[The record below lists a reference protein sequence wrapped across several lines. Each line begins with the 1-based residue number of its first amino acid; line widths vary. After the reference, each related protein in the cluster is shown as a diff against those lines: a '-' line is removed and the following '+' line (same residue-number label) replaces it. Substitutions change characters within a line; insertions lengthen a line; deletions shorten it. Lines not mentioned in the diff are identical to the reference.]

1 MTDGKRIEQTE
12 VFAMGLESESKGQS
26 EGKGWGSYLNQESK
40 SELSGVDHASS
51 ACDKSPC
58 LTGTSFNRPLSPAAP
73 TTPSLHIRRTTNN
86 AISVFIATLFP
97 PSPRQS
103 SLSIAVPCC
112 CCHPIALSHLYHNTG
127 RPASIDSFH
136 LLRKPAE
143 YVCPTTIPRL
153 VA

>member
-97 PSPRQS
+97 PPFKTKQPLYRCSVLLLS
-103 SLSIAVPCC
+103 SYCIVPFVSQ
-112 CCHPIALSHLYHNTG
+112 H
-127 RPASIDSFH
+127 RPPSVH
-136 LLRKPAE
+136 
-143 YVCPTTIPRL
+143 
-153 VA
+153 